1 MPIEPLSFSDGSP
14 GSVSLPLSVAQ
25 TDVWRG
31 QKLAPGN
38 ALYNIGGYHEI
49 FGPIDRG
56 LFEAALRQAIGGIDT
71 HNSRFVETKDGPRQ
85 IFGFKTEFKIP
96 FMDLSGEADAR
107 TTAIAWMQA
116 AMDEPIDLENGPL
129 FRSALIKI
137 ADDRSFWFL
146 VFHHIITD
154 LFGAA
159 LLYPRVAD
167 LYNTG
172 IDGQERPFEQTSWL
186 EFLND
191 EQDYRNSPR
200 FKRDRDY
207 WRDALQGHSSALT
220 LSGKP
225 PAWPGPT
232 IESGGKISRSLL
244 VELER
249 LGAAHQTSLP
259 TVLYAMTAAYLS
271 RMTGAGDVILGMPVT
286 GRTSGKLRRVPG
298 FLANVVPLRLIVDP
312 GASIGALVRQ
322 AGVRTREALRHQRY
336 WASALRAD
344 LNLLPA
350 DPNICGTALNFVSN
364 DSALDFA
371 GQSARMTVFT
381 HSRLVEDLGITVHAR
396 NDESDISVQ
405 FSAHQDH
412 YDAPT
417 LQRHRERFLQLLE
430 SAVRHSDA
438 PLKMLPLLTI
448 SERGLVSKDWTG
460 AGIDFDRR
468 TFPEIFA
475 AQAARSPHSIAL
487 AFADQELSY
496 AELNSR
502 ADRLAR
508 RLMDKG
514 VGAETLVGLCIERSV
529 DMIVAVLGI
538 WKAGGAYLP
547 LDPTYPAERLGL
559 MLDDARPALI
569 VSSAATAAV
578 WAAKGHLQLVLDA
591 GESHP
596 AESGAA
602 AVPNP
607 AATDAAYVIYTSGS
621 SGTPKGVL
629 VTHAGI
635 AALAAAQVERF
646 AISAASRVLQFASLN
661 FDASVSEIVT
671 ALSGGATLVLTP
683 ADALTGDAL
692 RALLITQRVSHAT
705 LPPAV
710 LPTIKPAADLALQCL
725 VVAGEA
731 CPPAL
736 VDEWSKRTRVI
747 NAYGP
752 TECTVCAT
760 MSEALHGRTSAPIG
774 KPIAGTRVYVLDDM
788 LQHSPIGA
796 SGEIYIAGA
805 GLARGYL
812 NRPALTAER
821 FVADPFAEP
830 GSRMYRSGDLA
841 RWRGDG
847 QIEFLGRA
855 DGQVKIRG
863 FRIEPGEIEAA
874 LLAQE
879 GIEQAAVV
887 PGGDGPGRRYLAA
900 YLVCRA
906 GFEPDPKALRRVLA
920 QRLPE
925 HMIPTAFVSIAVLP
939 LHPNGKLD
947 RRALPVP
954 GNESRPST
962 AYEAP
967 LGHKEEAIAAIWSE
981 LLHVERV
988 GRHDSFFELG
998 GNSLLLVDVIE
1009 RLRLQGWR
1017 VEARSI
1023 FDQPTV
1029 AGLGGVIEPLRASM
1043 EVPPNGIPED
1053 CVRITPAMLPL
1064 ISLDQSQ
1071 IDAIVARIPAGVRNV
1086 QDIYPLAP
1094 LQEGILVHHRMSN
1107 DTDAYLVSAI
1117 LSFDTRERAGQ
1128 FAAALQTVV
1137 DRHDV
1142 LRTAMQWEGLP
1153 EPVQIVLRQA
1163 RVPVEEI
1170 SLGGGN
1176 GAEELWA
1183 GRRLRIDVREAPLLR
1198 MQLAE
1203 DGSQG
1208 RWLGLLQF
1216 HHLIIDHSTLGVILS
1231 EVNARLAGSEQPA
1244 LETVP
1249 FRDFVAESRLGVPPG
1264 EHIKF
1269 FQEMLGD
1276 FDEPTAPFGLRDVRG
1291 DGLDVE
1297 EARLSLQPDL
1307 ARGVR
1312 FHARRLGVTP
1322 SSLFHLAW
1330 ALVLARTSAREDIVF
1345 GTVLFGRMH
1354 GAAGLKRA
1362 VGLFVNTL
1370 PFRLQLN
1377 ELQVAEAVRLTHA
1390 RLGQLV
1396 EHEHASLA
1404 AVQRC
1409 SALPGSVPL
1418 FSALLNFRHVAG
1430 AVAEAAAAEAS
1441 RVRLIRAEERTNYPL
1456 VLCVDDLGVDF
1467 ALTAQAPA
1475 SIDAKRI
1482 CGFVEAALQGLL
1494 LALEQNPGGDLR
1506 NVPILPGR
1514 ERDRILMEW
1523 SGTAA
1528 EITAITV
1535 PELFERQ
1542 AARTPAAI
1550 AVSFKGQELTYGE
1563 LNARADRLALQLIDR
1578 GVGPESIIGMVVER
1592 SVDMIV
1598 RLLGI
1603 LKAGAAYLPLD
1614 AAYPPQRL
1622 KFMLEDA
1629 RPSLVLSSAGS
1640 ELEWLPAAM
1649 PRLIL
1654 TSGGLTDA
1662 APAGGANAMKA
1673 EGRPFDFRHAAYII
1687 YTSGS
1692 GGTPKGVVV
1701 THAGIAALGA
1711 SLIARFGIT
1720 ASSRVLQHASL
1731 NFDASISDIVTAF
1744 GSGATLVLAPPD
1756 ALSGDA
1762 LRALLVDEGI
1772 THVLLPPAVLPTLR
1786 PGPDLALE
1794 CLVVGGEPCPPA
1806 LIALWSKS
1814 VRMVNAYGPTET
1826 TVVATTSKP
1835 LRQAASAPIGR
1846 PIDATRAYVL
1856 DSALQPVPIGVAGEL
1871 YIAGAGVARGY
1882 LHRPGS
1888 TADRFVADPYG
1899 SPGSR
1904 MYRSGDLVR
1913 WRHDGELD
1921 YLGRTDDQ
1929 VKIRGF
1935 RVELAEIE
1943 AVLRT
1948 APGIREAAVMARE
1961 EPGGRYLAAYVV
1973 AADAAD
1979 ERAHDTVQMRRFL
1992 AQRLPAHMI
2001 PTSFI
2006 SIAALPLSL
2015 SGKLDRRALPTQ
2027 HGAGRSSRSYEPP
2040 QTRTEEQL
2048 ASVWRDILRVEKIGR
2063 TDDFFDMGGHSL
2075 TALQVASRARD
2086 AFGVELPLID
2096 LFEARTLEALA
2107 GQIDRAVLSKQYAP
2121 RLAALRPISS
2131 NEPAPLS
2138 YSQERMWLIQSLNPG
2153 TTAYNMAAFARLRGA
2168 VDLAALSASFDDLIR
2183 RHDILRTSI
2192 RTIDDQPMQVVAS
2205 WTGPPLQ
2212 IVDLRGV
2219 ENAEAE
2225 ASRQALLKAQA
2236 PFDLSREPVARMQ
2249 LFQLDG
2255 DVYFMNLVFHHIA
2268 ADQWS
2273 VGVLGRELAALYNGR
2288 RRGLPI
2294 QLAPLPINYRD
2305 YSIWQRSDA
2314 FASEFTRQL
2323 SYWHAK
2329 LANLQTLDLATDHPR
2344 PAVWTLN
2351 GSFFDQQISPQ
2362 LFAQIEQF
2370 GRAAGST
2377 TFMTLFAGFAAL
2389 LHRLT
2394 GQRDIPIGVPVANRS
2409 HSSME
2414 GLVGTFV
2421 NTVVLR
2427 NDLTGDPG
2435 FGELLRRTRITALDA
2450 FSQQDVSFDRL
2461 VQELGQRGDRS
2472 RAPLVQV
2479 LFNVTNAPMHGAEF
2493 DGVTLEPLPMD
2504 RGGAQFELSFSI
2516 DTEITHKLS
2525 IEYNT
2530 DLFEHATVK
2539 RLAAQYL
2546 TLLEAATAEPLRRI
2560 STLPLLPAEQR
2571 ATLLAWNST
2580 QAAYSRTEMFPRIFE
2595 AQVRKSPQAIAISFA
2610 GTQMSYGEVNA
2621 SANILARQLCELGAK
2636 PGTLVALCVSRSPL
2650 LLISLLAIQKSG
2662 AGYVPLDPEFPAER
2676 LSYMLIDSGS
2686 ELLLTSGDLPAGVEV
2701 PAEVRTLDAATAIKN
2716 TAGCAENLERA
2727 AVWQDIAYVIYTS
2740 GSTGRPKGVAIAHGA
2755 LLNFLCSM
2763 RERPGLSSTDV
2774 LAAVTTIS
2782 FDIAALELY
2791 LPLMV
2796 GARIELVSRQDS
2808 ADGHAL
2814 RRLLAASGAT
2824 VLQATPATWRMLLEV
2839 EWSGAETFRA
2849 LCGGEAL
2856 SRTLA
2861 DGILER
2867 VGELWNMYG
2876 PTETTVWSTLEQIGR
2891 NAGAIS
2897 IGRPIGN
2904 TQVHILDAGGQLV
2917 PIGAVGEICIGGDGV
2932 ANGYHRRPALTAER
2946 FVPDIDAGTAGA
2958 AGRRLYRTGDRG
2970 RWAGDGKLYHLG
2982 RMDNQVKIRGFRIE
2996 LNEIE
3001 EVFGAHAEVRQVV
3014 VVVREAQ
3021 ADDARLVAFVAYH
3034 EGQDLTTGD
3043 VKRKLRLQLPEYM
3056 VPSIIVPVTSMPL
3069 TPNGKVD
3076 RAALPNPFG
3085 NAARAVPGHEP
3096 PATATER
3103 IIADIWKTV
3112 LKVEQIDAEDNFF
3125 ELGGYSLL
3133 SLRVAK
3139 MVKKRTGH
3147 AMDPRTLFFH
3157 NLRQVAALLE
3167 AA

>member
-1 MPIEPLSFSDGSP
+1 MP
-14 GSVSLPLSVAQ
+14 LPLSVAQ

-38 ALYNIGGYHEI
+38 SLYNIGGYHEI
-49 FGPIDRG
+49 FGAIDLG
-56 LFEAALRQAIGGIDT
+56 LFEAATRQAISEIDVL
-71 HNSRFVETKDGPRQ
+71 NSRFVESKDGPRQ
-85 IFGFKTEFKIP
+85 IFGPKTEFKIP
-96 FMDLSGEADAR
+96 FMDFSREADAR
-107 TTAIAWMQA
+107 ASAMAWMQA
-116 AMDEPIDLENGPL
+116 AMDAPIDLEHSPL

-146 VFHHIITD
+146 VFHHMITD

-172 IDGQERPFEQTSWL
+172 IDGQERPFEQTSWH
-186 EFLND
+186 EFLDD
-191 EQDYRNSPR
+191 EREYRNSPR
-200 FKRDRDY
+200 FSRDRDY
-207 WRDALQGHSSALT
+207 WRDSLRGHSSAVT

-259 TVLYAMTAAYLS
+259 TVLYAMVAAYLS

-286 GRTSGKLRRVPG
+286 GRTSRKLRRVPG
-298 FLANVVPLRLIVDP
+298 FLANVVPLRLIIDP
-312 GASIGALVRQ
+312 GASIGTLIQQ

-344 LNLLPA
+344 LNLSPA
-350 DPNICGTALNFVSN
+350 DPNIYGTAVNFVSN

-371 GQSARMTVFT
+371 GHPARMTIFT
-381 HSRLVEDLGITVHAR
+381 HSRLVEDLGITIHAR
-396 NDESDISVQ
+396 NDESDIAVQ
-405 FSAHQDH
+405 FSAHRDH
-412 YDAPT
+412 YDAQT
-417 LQRHRERFLQLLE
+417 LRRHRERFLELLE
-430 SAVRHSDA
+430 SAVRHSEA

-460 AGIDFDRR
+460 AGMDFDRR

-475 AQAARSPHSIAL
+475 AQAARSPHAVAL
-487 AFADQELSY
+487 TFAGQELSY

-508 RLMDKG
+508 RLIDKG
-514 VGAETLVGLCIERSV
+514 VGEETLVGLCIERSM

-547 LDPTYPAERLGL
+547 LDLTYPAERLAL

-569 VSSAATAAV
+569 VSNAASAMAWT
-578 WAAKGHLQLVLDA
+578 GTGYPQLVLDT

-596 AESGAA
+596 AGPDAA
-602 AVPNP
+602 AVPALACLRTP
-607 AATDAAYVIYTSGS
+607 AAGDAAYVIYTSGS

-629 VTHAGI
+629 VTHAGL

-646 AISAASRVLQFASLN
+646 AIGADSRVLQFASLN
-661 FDASVSEIVT
+661 FDASVWEIVT
-671 ALSGGATLVLTP
+671 ALSSGATLVLTP
-683 ADALTGDAL
+683 ADALSGDAL
-692 RALLITQRVSHAT
+692 RMLLATQRVSHAL

-710 LPTIKPAADLALQCL
+710 LPTVKPAADLALQYL
-725 VVAGEA
+725 VVGGET

-736 VDEWSKRTRVI
+736 VDEWSKRARVI

-760 MSEALHGRTSAPIG
+760 MSEPLRGRAAAPIG

-788 LQHSPIGA
+788 LQYAAIGA
-796 SGEIYIAGA
+796 TGEIYIAGA

-812 NRPALTAER
+812 NRPALTAGR
-821 FVADPFAEP
+821 FVADPYAEP
-830 GSRMYRSGDLA
+830 GNRMYRSGDLA

-847 QIEFLGRA
+847 QLEFLGRA

-863 FRIEPGEIEAA
+863 FRVELGEIEAA
-874 LLAQE
+874 LLKLDE
-879 GIEQAAVV
+879 VEQAAVV
-887 PGGDGPGRRYLAA
+887 PGGDAPGHQYLTA

-906 GFEPDPKALRRVLA
+906 GFELDPKALRRGLA

-925 HMIPTAFVSIAVLP
+925 HMIPSAFVSLAAMP
-939 LHPNGKLD
+939 LQPNGKLD
-947 RRALPVP
+947 RHALPIP
-954 GNESRPST
+954 GDESRSSSS
-962 AYEAP
+962 YEAP
-967 LGHKEEAIAAIWSE
+967 QGHKEEAIAAIWSD
-981 LLHVERV
+981 LLHIERV
-988 GRHDSFFELG
+988 GRHDGFFELG
-998 GNSLLLVDVIE
+998 GNSLLLIDVIE
-1009 RLRLQGWR
+1009 QLRLQGWR

-1029 AGLGGVIEPLRASM
+1029 AGLGAVIEPLRAR
-1043 EVPPNGIPED
+1043 VDAPPNGIAANCEH
-1053 CVRITPAMLPL
+1053 IAPAMVPL
-1064 ISLDQSQ
+1064 ISLDQAQ
-1071 IDAIVARIPAGVRNV
+1071 IDVIIARTPGGVRNV
-1086 QDIYPLAP
+1086 LDIYPLAP
-1094 LQEGILVHHRMSN
+1094 LQEGILLHHRLSN
-1107 DTDAYLVSAI
+1107 DTDAYLASSI

-1128 FAAALQTVV
+1128 FAAALQMVV

-1153 EPVQIVLRQA
+1153 EPVQIVQRQA
-1163 RVPVEEI
+1163 RVAVEEI
-1170 SLGGGN
+1170 SLSGADA
-1176 GAEELWA
+1176 AEELWSK
-1183 GRRLRIDVREAPLLR
+1183 RRLRIDVREAPLLR
-1198 MQLAE
+1198 LELAE
-1203 DGSQG
+1203 DASQE

-1216 HHLIIDHSTLGVILS
+1216 HHLVIDNSTLGLILS
-1231 EVNARLAGSEQPA
+1231 EVIAQLGGSDRPA

-1249 FRDFVAESRLGVPPG
+1249 FRDFVAESRLGAPRG
-1264 EHIKF
+1264 EHLKF
-1269 FQEMLGD
+1269 FQEMLAD

-1291 DGLDVE
+1291 EGLDAGH
-1297 EARLSLQPDL
+1297 ARLSLHPDL
-1307 ARGVR
+1307 ALGLRSQ
-1312 FHARRLGVTP
+1312 ARHLGVTP

-1330 ALVLARTSAREDIVF
+1330 ALVLARTSGREDIVF

-1362 VGLFVNTL
+1362 VGQFINTL

-1377 ELQVAEAVRLTHA
+1377 ELKVAEAVRLTHA

-1396 EHEHASLA
+1396 KHEHASLA

-1409 SALPGSVPL
+1409 SALPASVPL
-1418 FSALLNFRHVAG
+1418 FSALLNFRHNAAAYVG
-1430 AVAEAAAAEAS
+1430 AASAEALG
-1441 RVRLIRAEERTNYPL
+1441 VKLIRAEERANYPL
-1456 VLCVDDLGVDF
+1456 VLSVDDLGADF

-1494 LALEQNPGGDLR
+1494 LALEQGPGGDLR

-1514 ERDRILMEW
+1514 ERDRILMDW
-1523 SGTAA
+1523 SGTTA
-1528 EITAITV
+1528 EITAMTV

-1563 LNARADRLALQLIDR
+1563 LNARANRLAQQLIGR
-1578 GVGPESIIGMVVER
+1578 GAGPESVIGMVVER
-1592 SVDMIV
+1592 SIDMIV

-1629 RPSLVLSSAGS
+1629 RPSLVLSSAGL
-1640 ELEWLPAAM
+1640 ELEWLPATM

-1654 TSGGLTDA
+1654 TSGGLADA
-1662 APAGGANAMKA
+1662 APAGGANTMKA
-1673 EGRPFDFRHAAYII
+1673 EGRPLDFRHPAYII

-1701 THAGIAALGA
+1701 THAGIAALA
-1711 SLIARFGIT
+1711 DSQIRRFGIT
-1720 ASSRVLQHASL
+1720 SSARVLQYASL
-1731 NFDASISDIVTAF
+1731 NFDASISEIVTAF
-1744 GSGATLVLAPPD
+1744 GCGATLVLAPPE
-1756 ALSGDA
+1756 ALSGNA
-1762 LRALLVDEGI
+1762 LRAMLVGEGI
-1772 THVLLPPAVLPTLR
+1772 THVTLPPAVLPTLQ

-1794 CLVVGGEPCPPA
+1794 CLVVAGEPCPPA
-1806 LIALWSKS
+1806 LMAQWSS
-1814 VRMVNAYGPTET
+1814 RVCMVNAYGPTET
-1826 TVVATTSKP
+1826 TVCATMSKP
-1835 LRQAASAPIGR
+1835 LRRVVSAPIGR
-1846 PIDATRAYVL
+1846 PIDATRVYVL
-1856 DSALQPVPIGVAGEL
+1856 DSALQPVPVGVAGEL
-1871 YIAGAGVARGY
+1871 YIAGAGLARGY

-1899 SPGSR
+1899 PAGSR

-1913 WRHDGELD
+1913 WRQEGELD

-1979 ERAHDTVQMRRFL
+1979 ERADDTVQMRRFL
-1992 AQRLPAHMI
+1992 AQCLPAHMI
-2001 PTSFI
+2001 PATFI
-2006 SIAALPLSL
+2006 SIAALPLTP
-2015 SGKLDRRALPTQ
+2015 SGKIDRRALPEPDS
-2027 HGAGRSSRSYEPP
+2027 AGRSSRSYEPP
-2040 QTRTEEQL
+2040 QTPTEEQL
-2048 ASVWRDILRVEKIGR
+2048 ASIWRDILRVGKIGR
-2063 TDDFFDMGGHSL
+2063 TDDFFEMGGHSL
-2075 TALQVASRARD
+2075 TALQVASRTRD
-2086 AFGVELPLID
+2086 AFDVELPLIN
-2096 LFEARTLEALA
+2096 LFEARTLAALA
-2107 GQIDRAVLSKQYAP
+2107 EQIDRAVLFKQYAP
-2121 RLAALRPISS
+2121 RLAALRSISS
-2131 NEPAPLS
+2131 QDPAPLS
-2138 YSQERMWLIQSLNPG
+2138 YSQERMWLIQSLNPRA
-2153 TTAYNMAAFARLRGA
+2153 TAYNMASFARLRGA

-2183 RHDILRTSI
+2183 RHDIMRTSI
-2192 RTIDDQPMQVVAS
+2192 RAIDDQPMQVVAS

-2212 IVDLRGV
+2212 IVDLRGI

-2225 ASRQALLKAQA
+2225 ASQQALLKAQA
-2236 PFDLSREPVARMQ
+2236 PFDLSREPVARLQ
-2249 LFQLDG
+2249 LFHLDG

-2273 VGVLGRELAALYNGR
+2273 MGVLGRELAALYNGR
-2288 RRGLPI
+2288 RQGTPI

-2329 LANLQTLDLATDHPR
+2329 LANLPTLDLATDHPR
-2344 PAVWTLN
+2344 PPVWTLN
-2351 GSFFDQQISPQ
+2351 GSFYDRQISPE

-2370 GRAAGST
+2370 GRGSGST
-2377 TFMTLFAGFAAL
+2377 AFMTLFAAFAVL

-2394 GQRDIPIGVPVANRS
+2394 GQRDIPVGVPVANRS
-2409 HSSME
+2409 HSLME

-2435 FGELLRRTRITALDA
+2435 FGELLGRVRIMALDA
-2450 FSQQDVSFDRL
+2450 LSQQDVPFDRL

-2479 LFNVTNAPMHGAEF
+2479 LFNVTNAPMHGVEF
-2493 DGVTLEPLPMD
+2493 DGVIFEPLPMD

-2530 DLFEHATVK
+2530 DLFERDTVE

-2546 TLLEAATAEPLRRI
+2546 TLLEAAMLTPLRRI
-2560 STLPLLPAEQR
+2560 STLPLLPAEQL
-2571 ATLLAWNST
+2571 ATLQAWNST
-2580 QAAYSRTEMFPRIFE
+2580 QAAYPPTEMFPRIFE
-2595 AQVRKSPQAIAISFA
+2595 AQVRKSPEAVAISFA

-2621 SANILARQLCELGAK
+2621 SANILARRLCELGAK
-2636 PGTLVALCVSRSPL
+2636 PGKLVALCVSRSPL

-2662 AGYVPLDPEFPAER
+2662 AGYVPLDPEFPAQR

-2686 ELLLTSGDLPAGVEV
+2686 ELLLTSGELPPGIEV
-2701 PAEVRTLDAATAIKN
+2701 PAEVGTLDAAAALEDTALEN
-2716 TAGCAENLERA
+2716 TAGSAGNLERA
-2727 AVWQDIAYVIYTS
+2727 ATGQDIAYVIYTS
-2740 GSTGRPKGVAIAHGA
+2740 GSTGRPKGVAIAHRA
-2755 LLNFLCSM
+2755 LLNFLCAM

-2814 RRLLAASGAT
+2814 GLLLDSSGAT

-2839 EWSGAETFRA
+2839 EWSGGKSFRA

-2861 DGILER
+2861 DGILQR

-2876 PTETTVWSTLEQIGR
+2876 PTETTVWSTLDRVGR
-2891 NAGAIS
+2891 DAEAIS

-2904 TQVHILDAGGQLV
+2904 TQVHILDMGGQPV

-2932 ANGYHRRPALTAER
+2932 ADGYHRQPALTAER
-2946 FVPDIDAGTAGA
+2946 FVPDADADAD

-2970 RWAGDGKLYHLG
+2970 RWGGEGKLYHLG
-2982 RMDNQVKIRGFRIE
+2982 RLDNQVKIRGFRIE

-3001 EVFGAHAEVRQVV
+3001 EVFGAFAQVRQVV
-3014 VVVREAQ
+3014 AVVRDAQ
-3021 ADDARLVAFVAYH
+3021 ADDARLVAFVTYH

-3043 VKRKLRLQLPEYM
+3043 AKRKLRLQLPEFM
-3056 VPSIIVPVTSMPL
+3056 VPSIVVPVASMPL

-3076 RAALPNPFG
+3076 RAALPNPFD
-3085 NAARAVPGHEP
+3085 NAVRAVPAHEP
-3096 PATATER
+3096 PVTATEL

-3112 LKVEQIDAEDNFF
+3112 LKVERIGADDNFF

-3133 SLRVAK
+3133 SLRVAR
-3139 MVKKRTGH
+3139 MVKKRTGRE
-3147 AMDPRTLFFH
+3147 MDPRTLFFH

-3167 AA
+3167 SP